1 VATNTFKTLNDG
13 DITREALRILK
24 NANGSLRSVNRQYD
38 DRFGATGAKN
48 GGTLN
53 IRLPNRYSVT
63 SGRTATTG
71 GDNTVETSTAL
82 VVATQKHVSMGF
94 FSSELTL
101 SLDDFSSRYLKPAMS
116 VLASTIS
123 SDVCVAQQ
131 SAFANYVGTP
141 GSTPSSFL
149 TYSQA
154 GERLDWQT
162 APRDGN
168 RTVVLSPTAMAA
180 TVDAQKGLFH
190 AGPRIADQ
198 YETGV
203 MEAMTGFDFK
213 MDQSIQTLTA
223 GARNTSYT
231 THGTEASVHTNGTA
245 IIAVITGA
253 NAMVAGDQFT
263 IAGTFEV
270 NPDTKQSTG
279 ILKVFTVAAAY
290 TGGAGNVTVSQTL
303 YYTGPYTNFVSTGT
317 GGRLPASTAI
327 TFIGTASTGYPRNLA
342 YHRDSTVLATAD
354 LELPGGVD
362 MASRANMDGLSL
374 RFVRQY
380 DATTDNFL
388 ARFDI
393 LYGVKVV
400 RPEWGVVVYG

>member
-1 VATNTFKTLNDG
+1 MATNTFKTLNDG

-24 NANGSLRSVNRQYD
+24 NANGTLRKVNRQYD

-63 SGRTATTG
+63 TGRTATTG

-101 SLDDFSSRYLKPAMS
+101 SLDDFSARYLKPAMS

-123 SDVCVAQQ
+123 SDVCVAAQ
-131 SAFANYVGTP
+131 SGFTNYVGTP
-141 GSTPSSFL
+141 GTTPSSFL

-168 RTVVLSPTAMAA
+168 RSVILNPTAMAA

-190 AGPRIADQ
+190 SGPKIADQ

-203 MEAMTGFDFK
+203 MEAMTGFDFM

-223 GARNTSYT
+223 GARSVAYT
-231 THGTEASVHTNGTA
+231 THGSAPLTSGTNVM
-245 IIAVITGA
+245 AVITGTG
-253 NAMVAGDQFT
+253 AMVAGDQFT
-263 IAGTFEV
+263 LSGVFEV

-290 TGGAGNVTVSQTL
+290 AGGAGNVTLSQTI
-303 YYTGPYTNFVSTGT
+303 YTSGPYQNVSG
-317 GGRLPASTAI
+317 AI
-327 TFIGTASTGYPRNLA
+327 PTTTTLVFIGTLSTGYARNLA
-342 YHRDSTVLATAD
+342 FHRDAIVLATAD
-354 LELPGGVD
+354 LELPKGVD
-362 MASRANMDGLSL
+362 MASRASMDGLSL

>member
-1 VATNTFKTLNDG
+1 MATNTFKTLNDG

-24 NANGSLRSVNRQYD
+24 NANGVIKKVNRQYD

-63 SGRTATTG
+63 TGRTATTG

-101 SLDDFSSRYLKPAMS
+101 SLDDFSARYLKPAMS
-116 VLASTIS
+116 VLASTIA
-123 SDVCVAQQ
+123 SDVCVAMQG
-131 SAFANYVGTP
+131 AFVNYVGTP
-141 GSTPSSFL
+141 GTTPSSFQ

-168 RTVVLSPTAMAA
+168 RAVILSPTAMAA

-190 AGPRIADQ
+190 SGPRIADQ
-198 YETGV
+198 YESGI
-203 MEAMTGFDFK
+203 MEAMTGFDFV
-213 MDQSIQTLTA
+213 MDQSVQTLTA
-223 GARNTSYT
+223 GARSIAYT
-231 THGTEASVHTNGTA
+231 THGTTVHTSGTA
-245 IIAVITGA
+245 VIAVITGTG
-253 NAMVAGDQFT
+253 AMVVGDQFT
-263 IAGTFEV
+263 LSGIFEV

-279 ILKVFTVAAAY
+279 ILKVFTVAVAHG
-290 TGGAGNVTVSQTL
+290 GGAGNITVSQTI
-303 YYTGPYTNFVSTGT
+303 YTSGPYQNVSAA
-317 GGRLPASTAI
+317 LPT
-327 TFIGTASTGYPRNLA
+327 TTTLVFIGTLSTAYPRNLA
-342 YHRDSTVLATAD
+342 FHRDSTVLATAD

-362 MASRANMDGLSL
+362 MASRASMDGLSL

-393 LYGVKVV
+393 LYGTKVV
-400 RPEWGVVVYG
+400 RPEWGCVVYG

>member
-1 VATNTFKTLNDG
+1 MATNTFKTLNDG

-24 NANGSLRSVNRQYD
+24 NANGVIKKVNRQYD

-63 SGRTATTG
+63 TGRTATTG
-71 GDNTVETSTAL
+71 GDNTVETSSAL
-82 VVATQKHVSMGF
+82 VVGTQKHVSMGF

-116 VLASTIS
+116 VLASTIA
-123 SDVCVAQQ
+123 SDLCVAMQG
-131 SAFANYVGTP
+131 AFVSNVGTP
-141 GSTPSSFL
+141 GTTPSSFL

-168 RTVVLSPTAMAA
+168 RSVALSPTAMAA

-190 AGPRIADQ
+190 SGPRIADQ
-198 YETGV
+198 YESGV
-203 MEAMTGFDFK
+203 MEAMTGFDFI

-223 GARNTSYT
+223 GARTTAYT
-231 THGTEASVHTNGTA
+231 TGAGTPTTSGTSTMTM
-245 IIAVITGA
+245 ITGTG
-253 NAMVAGDQFT
+253 AMVVGDQFT
-263 IAGTFEV
+263 VAGVFEV

-279 ILKVFTVAAAY
+279 ILKVFTVATANA
-290 TGGAGNVTVSQTL
+290 GGSVTVQLSQTIFD
-303 YYTGPYTNFVSTGT
+303 TGPYKNVSIAI
-317 GGRLPASTAI
+317 PASTAV
-327 TFIGTASTGYPRNLA
+327 TFFGTLLTAYPRNLA
-342 YHRDSTVLATAD
+342 FHRDSTVLATAD

-362 MASRANMDGLSL
+362 MAYRANMDGLSL

-393 LYGVKVV
+393 LYGTKVV

>member
-1 VATNTFKTLNDG
+1 MATNTFKTLNDG

-24 NANGSLRSVNRQYD
+24 NANGTLRKVNRQYD

-63 SGRTATTG
+63 TGRTATTG

-82 VVATQKHVSMGF
+82 VVGTQKHVSMGF
-94 FSSELTL
+94 YSSELTL
-101 SLDDFSSRYLKPAMS
+101 SLDDFSARYLKPAMS

-123 SDVCVAQQ
+123 QDVCVAAQ
-131 SAFANYVGTP
+131 SGFVNYVGTP
-141 GSTPSSFL
+141 GTTPSSFL

-168 RTVVLSPTAMAA
+168 RSVILSPTAMAA

-190 AGPRIADQ
+190 SGPKIADQ
-198 YETGV
+198 YESGV
-203 MEAMTGFDFK
+203 MEAMTGFDFV
-213 MDQSIQTLTA
+213 MDQSVQTLTA
-223 GARNTSYT
+223 GARNTAYVT
-231 THGTEASVHTNGTA
+231 GAGTPLTSGTNQLLVA
-245 IIAVITGA
+245 TGA

-263 IAGTFEV
+263 ITGINEV

-279 ILKVFTVAAAY
+279 IPKVFTVASAY
-290 TGGAGNVTVSQTL
+290 AGGAGTITLSQVI
-303 YYTGPYTNFVSTGT
+303 YTSGPYQNVSAAITNGLTM
-317 GGRLPASTAI
+317 
-327 TFIGTASTGYPRNLA
+327 TFIGTASTAYPRNLA
-342 YHRDSTVLATAD
+342 FHRDAIVLATAD
-354 LELPGGVD
+354 LELPKGVD
-362 MASRANMDGLSL
+362 MASRASMDGLSL

-400 RPEWGVVVYG
+400 RPEWGCVVYG

>member
-1 VATNTFKTLNDG
+1 MATNTFKTLNDG

-24 NANGSLRSVNRQYD
+24 NANGTLRKINRQYD
-38 DRFGATGAKN
+38 ASFGATGAKN

-63 SGRTATTG
+63 TGRTATTG

-101 SLDDFSSRYLKPAMS
+101 SLDDFSTRYLKPAMS

-123 SDVCVAQQ
+123 QDCCVAMQG
-131 SAFANYVGTP
+131 AFVNNVGTP
-141 GSTPSSFL
+141 GTTPSSFL

-168 RTVVLSPTAMAA
+168 RCVILSPTAMTA

-190 AGPRIADQ
+190 SGSKIADQ
-198 YETGV
+198 YESGV
-203 MEAMTGFDFK
+203 MEAMTGFDFV

-223 GARNTSYT
+223 GARNAAYVTGA
-231 THGTEASVHTNGTA
+231 GTPLVSGTNQLLVA
-245 IIAVITGA
+245 TGA
-253 NAMVAGDQFT
+253 NAMVVGDQFT
-263 IAGTFEV
+263 IAGLNEV

-279 ILKVFTVAAAY
+279 IPKVCTVSVAY
-290 TGGAGNVTVSQTL
+290 AGGAGTISLSQVI
-303 YYTGPYTNFVSTGT
+303 YTSGPYQNISAPITNGLAMTFV
-317 GGRLPASTAI
+317 
-327 TFIGTASTGYPRNLA
+327 GTASTAYPRNLA
-342 YHRDSTVLATAD
+342 FHRDSTVLATAD
-354 LELPGGVD
+354 LELPKGVD
-362 MASRANMDGLSL
+362 MASRASMDGISL

-393 LYGVKVV
+393 LYGIKVV
-400 RPEWGVVVYG
+400 RPEWGCVVYG

>member
-1 VATNTFKTLNDG
+1 MATNTFKTLNDG

-24 NANGSLRSVNRQYD
+24 NANGTLRKVNRQYD

-63 SGRTATTG
+63 TGRTATTG

-123 SDVCVAQQ
+123 QDVCVAAQ
-131 SAFANYVGTP
+131 SGFTNYVGTP
-141 GSTPSSFL
+141 GTTPSSFL

-168 RTVVLSPTAMAA
+168 RSVILNPTAMAA

-190 AGPRIADQ
+190 SGPKIADQ

-203 MEAMTGFDFK
+203 MEAMTGFDFM

-223 GARNTSYT
+223 GART
-231 THGTEASVHTNGTA
+231 TGYLTNGSPALTSGTA
-245 IIAVITGA
+245 VVNLDTGTG
-253 NAMVAGDQFT
+253 AMVAGDQFT
-263 IAGTFEV
+263 IAGLFEV

-279 ILKVFTVAAAY
+279 ILKVFTVA
-290 TGGAGNVTVSQTL
+290 TGNAGGTQAVALSQTI
-303 YYTGPYTNFVSTGT
+303 YTSGPYQNISGAVTDGLAV
-317 GGRLPASTAI
+317 
-327 TFIGTASTGYPRNLA
+327 TFIGTLSTAYARNLA
-342 YHRDSTVLATAD
+342 FHRDSIVLATAD
-354 LELPGGVD
+354 LELPKGVD
-362 MASRANMDGLSL
+362 MASRASMDGLSL

>member
-1 VATNTFKTLNDG
+1 MATNTFKTLNDG

-24 NANGSLRSVNRQYD
+24 NANGTLRKVNRQYD

-63 SGRTATTG
+63 TGRTATTG

-82 VVATQKHVSMGF
+82 VVGTQKHVSMGF
-94 FSSELTL
+94 YSSELTL
-101 SLDDFSSRYLKPAMS
+101 SLDDFSARYLKPAMS

-123 SDVCVAQQ
+123 QDVCVAAQ
-131 SAFANYVGTP
+131 SGFVNYVGTP
-141 GSTPSSFL
+141 GTTPSSFL

-168 RTVVLSPTAMAA
+168 RSVILSPTAMAA

-190 AGPRIADQ
+190 SGPKIADQ
-198 YETGV
+198 YESGV
-203 MEAMTGFDFK
+203 MEAMTGFDFV
-213 MDQSIQTLTA
+213 MDQSVQTLTA
-223 GARNTSYT
+223 GARNTAYVT
-231 THGTEASVHTNGTA
+231 GAGTPLTSGTNQLLVA
-245 IIAVITGA
+245 TGA

-263 IAGTFEV
+263 ITGINEV

-279 ILKVFTVAAAY
+279 IPKVFTVASAY
-290 TGGAGNVTVSQTL
+290 AGGAGTITLSQVI
-303 YYTGPYTNFVSTGT
+303 YTSGPYQNVSAAITNGLTM
-317 GGRLPASTAI
+317 
-327 TFIGTASTGYPRNLA
+327 TFIGTASTAYPRNLA
-342 YHRDSTVLATAD
+342 FHRDAIVLATAD
-354 LELPGGVD
+354 LELPKGVD
-362 MASRANMDGLSL
+362 MASRASMDGLSL

>member
-1 VATNTFKTLNDG
+1 MATNTFKTLNDG

-24 NANGSLRSVNRQYD
+24 NANGMLRKVNRQYD

-63 SGRTATTG
+63 TGRTATTA

-101 SLDDFSSRYLKPAMS
+101 SLDDFSARYLRPAMS

-123 SDVCVAQQ
+123 SDVCVAAQ
-131 SAFANYVGTP
+131 SGFVNYVGTP
-141 GSTPSSFL
+141 GTTPSSFL

-168 RTVVLSPTAMAA
+168 RSVSLSPTAMAA
-180 TVDAQKGLFH
+180 TVDAQKGLFLS
-190 AGPRIADQ
+190 GPKISDQ

-203 MEAMTGFDFK
+203 MEAMTGFDFI
-213 MDQSIQTLTA
+213 MDQSIQTLTT
-223 GARNTSYT
+223 GART
-231 THGTEASVHTNGTA
+231 TTYLVNGAVSTNGTTS
-245 IIAVITGA
+245 IVVDTGTG
-253 NAMVAGDQFT
+253 AMVAGDQFT
-263 IAGTFEV
+263 IGTLTEV

-279 ILKVFTVAAAY
+279 QLKVFTVAAANA
-290 TGGAGNVTVSQTL
+290 GGGVTVTISQPL
-303 YYTGPYTNFVSTGT
+303 YFTGPYQNISGTIADNTAISFVGT
-317 GGRLPASTAI
+317 LSTAY
-327 TFIGTASTGYPRNLA
+327 SRNLA
-342 YHRDSTVLATAD
+342 FHRDSMVLATAD
-354 LELPGGVD
+354 LELPKGVD

-393 LYGVKVV
+393 LYGIKVV

>member
-1 VATNTFKTLNDG
+1 MATNTFKTLNDG

-24 NANGSLRSVNRQYD
+24 NANGTLRKVNRQYD

-63 SGRTATTG
+63 TGRTATTG
-71 GDNTVETSTAL
+71 GDNTTELSTAL
-82 VVATQKHVSMGF
+82 VVGTQKHVSMGF
-94 FSSELTL
+94 YSSELTL
-101 SLDDFSSRYLKPAMS
+101 SLDDFSARYLKPAMS

-123 SDVCVAQQ
+123 QDVCVAAQ
-131 SAFANYVGTP
+131 SGFVNYVGTP
-141 GSTPSSFL
+141 GTTPSSFL

-168 RTVVLSPTAMAA
+168 RSVILSPTAMAA

-190 AGPRIADQ
+190 SGPKIADQ
-198 YETGV
+198 YESGV
-203 MEAMTGFDFK
+203 MEAMTGFDFV
-213 MDQSIQTLTA
+213 MDQSVQTLTA
-223 GARNTSYT
+223 GARNAAYVTGAGTPLTS
-231 THGTEASVHTNGTA
+231 GTNQLLVA
-245 IIAVITGA
+245 TGA

-263 IAGTFEV
+263 ITGINEV

-279 ILKVFTVAAAY
+279 IPKVFTVAAAY
-290 TGGAGNVTVSQTL
+290 AGGAGTITLSQVI
-303 YYTGPYTNFVSTGT
+303 YTSGPYQNVSAAITNGLTM
-317 GGRLPASTAI
+317 
-327 TFIGTASTGYPRNLA
+327 TFIGTASTAYPRNLA
-342 YHRDSTVLATAD
+342 FHRDAIVLATAD
-354 LELPGGVD
+354 LELPKGVD
-362 MASRANMDGLSL
+362 MASRASMDGLSL

-400 RPEWGVVVYG
+400 RPEWGCVVYG

>member
-1 VATNTFKTLNDG
+1 MATNTFKTLNDG

-24 NANGSLRSVNRQYD
+24 NSNSTIRSVNRQYD
-38 DRFGATGAKN
+38 DRFATTGAKN
-48 GGTLN
+48 AGTLN

-63 SGRTATTG
+63 TGRTATTG

-116 VLASTIS
+116 VLASTIAA
-123 SDVCVAQQ
+123 DTATAMAG
-131 SAFANYVGTP
+131 AFVNYVGTP
-141 GSTPSSFL
+141 GTTPSSFL

-154 GERLDWQT
+154 GERLDWQA
-162 APRDGN
+162 APRDGMRN
-168 RTVVLSPTAMAA
+168 VILNPTAMAA

-190 AGPRIADQ
+190 SGKQIADQ
-198 YETGV
+198 YESGV
-203 MEAMTGFDFK
+203 MEAMTGFNFE
-213 MDQSIQTLTA
+213 MDQAIPTITA
-223 GARNTSYT
+223 GARSTAYT
-231 THGTEASVHTNGTA
+231 TGAGTPTTSGTNTMTM
-245 IIAVITGA
+245 ITGTG
-253 NAMVAGDQFT
+253 AMVVGDQFT
-263 IAGTFEV
+263 VAGVFEV
-270 NPDTKQSTG
+270 NPDTKVSTG
-279 ILKVFTVAAAY
+279 TLKVFTVATANA
-290 TGGAGNVTVSQTL
+290 GGSQTVVL
-303 YYTGPYTNFVSTGT
+303 SQTIYSTGPYQNVSIAI
-317 GGRLPASTAI
+317 PASTAV
-327 TFIGTASTGYPRNLA
+327 TFIGTLSTAYGRNLA
-342 YHRDSTVLATAD
+342 FHRDATVLATAD
-354 LELPGGVD
+354 LELPKGVD

-393 LYGVKVV
+393 LYGIKVV

>member
-1 VATNTFKTLNDG
+1 MATNTFKTLNDG

-24 NANGSLRSVNRQYD
+24 NSNGVLKKVNRQYD
-38 DRFGATGAKN
+38 PSFGATGAKN

-63 SGRTATTG
+63 TGRTATTG
-71 GDNTVETSTAL
+71 GDNTTELSTAL
-82 VVATQKHVSMGF
+82 VVGTQKHVSMGF

-123 SDVCVAQQ
+123 QDVCVSAQ
-131 SAFANYVGTP
+131 SGFTNFVGTP
-141 GSTPSSFL
+141 GTTPSAFL
-149 TYSQA
+149 TYGQA

-168 RTVVLSPTAMAA
+168 RAMVLNPTAMAA
-180 TVDAQKGLFH
+180 TADAQKGLF
-190 AGPRIADQ
+190 APSSAIGSQ
-198 YETGV
+198 YESGL
-203 MEAMTGFDFK
+203 MESMTGFDFL

-223 GARNTSYT
+223 GARNTAYLLNGVPANGAST
-231 THGTEASVHTNGTA
+231 LIVDTGTG
-245 IIAVITGA
+245 
-253 NAMVAGDQFT
+253 AMVAGDQFT
-263 IAGTFEV
+263 IANRFEV

-290 TGGAGNVTVSQTL
+290 AGGAGTITISQPI
-303 YYTGPYTNFVSTGT
+303 YSSGPYQNVNSALADNDAMTFVGT
-317 GGRLPASTAI
+317 LSTAY
-327 TFIGTASTGYPRNLA
+327 ARNLA
-342 YHRDSTVLATAD
+342 FHRDAIVLATAD
-354 LELPGGVD
+354 LELPKGVD
-362 MASRANMDGLSL
+362 MASRASMDGLSL

-393 LYGVKVV
+393 LYGIKVV

>member
-1 VATNTFKTLNDG
+1 VATNTLKTLTDG

-24 NANGSLRSVNRQYD
+24 NANGTIRKVNRQYD

-48 GGTLN
+48 GGTLQ

-63 SGRTATTG
+63 ASRTATTG
-71 GDNTVETSTAL
+71 GDNTVENITPL

-116 VLASTIS
+116 VLASTIA
-123 SDVCVAQQ
+123 SDLCVAMQG
-131 SAFANYVGTP
+131 AFVNYVGTP
-141 GSTPSSFL
+141 GTTPSSFL

-168 RTVVLSPTAMAA
+168 RTVVLNPTAMAA

-203 MEAMTGFDFK
+203 MEAMTGFDFL
-213 MDQSIQTLTA
+213 MDQSINSLTA
-223 GARNTSYT
+223 GARNTAYVT
-231 THGTEASVHTNGTA
+231 GAGTPLTSGTNQLLVA
-245 IIAVITGA
+245 TGA
-253 NAMVAGDQFT
+253 NAMVVGDQFT
-263 IAGTFEV
+263 IAGIFEV

-279 ILKVFTVAAAY
+279 QPKVFTVSVAY
-290 TGGAGNVTVSQTL
+290 AGGAGTISLSQVI
-303 YYTGPYTNFVSTGT
+303 YTSGPYQNVS
-317 GGRLPASTAI
+317 AAI
-327 TFIGTASTGYPRNLA
+327 TNGLAMTFVGTASTGFARNLA
-342 YHRDSTVLATAD
+342 FHRDSTVLATAD

-362 MASRANMDGLSL
+362 MAYRANMDGLSL

-393 LYGVKVV
+393 LYGTKVV
-400 RPEWGVVVYG
+400 RPEWGVVVYGA

>member
-1 VATNTFKTLNDG
+1 MATNTFKTLNDG

-24 NANGSLRSVNRQYD
+24 NANGTLRKVNRQYD

-63 SGRTATTG
+63 TGRTATTG

-82 VVATQKHVSMGF
+82 VVGTQKHVSMGF
-94 FSSELTL
+94 YSSELTL
-101 SLDDFSSRYLKPAMS
+101 SLDDFSARYLKPAMS

-123 SDVCVAQQ
+123 QDVCVAAQ
-131 SAFANYVGTP
+131 SGFVNYVGTP
-141 GSTPSSFL
+141 GTTPSSFL

-168 RTVVLSPTAMAA
+168 RSVILSPTAMAA

-190 AGPRIADQ
+190 SGPKIADQ
-198 YETGV
+198 YESGV
-203 MEAMTGFDFK
+203 MEAMTGFDFV
-213 MDQSIQTLTA
+213 MDQSVQTLTA
-223 GARNTSYT
+223 GARNTSYVT
-231 THGTEASVHTNGTA
+231 GAGTPLISGTNQLLVA
-245 IIAVITGA
+245 TGA

-263 IAGTFEV
+263 ITGINEV

-279 ILKVFTVAAAY
+279 IPKVFTVASAY
-290 TGGAGNVTVSQTL
+290 AGGAGTITLSQVI
-303 YYTGPYTNFVSTGT
+303 YTSGPYQNVSAAITNGLTM
-317 GGRLPASTAI
+317 
-327 TFIGTASTGYPRNLA
+327 TFIGTASTAYPRNLA
-342 YHRDSTVLATAD
+342 FHRDAIVLATAD
-354 LELPGGVD
+354 LELPKGVD
-362 MASRANMDGLSL
+362 MASRASMDGLSL

>member
-1 VATNTFKTLNDG
+1 MATNTFKTLNDG

-24 NANGSLRSVNRQYD
+24 NANGTLRKVNRQYD

-63 SGRTATTG
+63 TGRTATTG

-82 VVATQKHVSMGF
+82 VVGTQKHVSMGF

-101 SLDDFSSRYLKPAMS
+101 SLDDFSARYLKPAMS

-123 SDVCVAQQ
+123 QDVCVAAQ
-131 SAFANYVGTP
+131 SGFVNYVGTP
-141 GSTPSSFL
+141 GTTPSSFL

-168 RTVVLSPTAMAA
+168 RSVILSPTAMAA

-190 AGPRIADQ
+190 SGPKIADQ
-198 YETGV
+198 YESGV
-203 MEAMTGFDFK
+203 MEAMTGFDFV
-213 MDQSIQTLTA
+213 MDQSVQTLTA
-223 GARNTSYT
+223 GARNTAYVT
-231 THGTEASVHTNGTA
+231 GAGTPLTSGTNQLLVA
-245 IIAVITGA
+245 TGA

-263 IAGTFEV
+263 IQGINEV

-279 ILKVFTVAAAY
+279 IPKVFTVASAY
-290 TGGAGNVTVSQTL
+290 AGGAGTITLSQVI
-303 YYTGPYTNFVSTGT
+303 YTSGPYQNVSAAITNGLTM
-317 GGRLPASTAI
+317 
-327 TFIGTASTGYPRNLA
+327 TFIGTASTAYPRNLA
-342 YHRDSTVLATAD
+342 FHRDAIVLATAD
-354 LELPGGVD
+354 LELPKGVD
-362 MASRANMDGLSL
+362 MASRASMDGLSL

-400 RPEWGVVVYG
+400 RPEWGCVVYG

>member
-1 VATNTFKTLNDG
+1 VATNTFKTLTDG

-24 NANGSLRSVNRQYD
+24 NANGMLRKVNRQYD
-38 DRFGATGAKN
+38 DRFAQTGAKN
-48 GGTLN
+48 GGNLL

-63 SGRTATTG
+63 TGRTATAG
-71 GDNTVETSTAL
+71 GDNTVETSTTL
-82 VVATQKHVSMGF
+82 TVATQKHVSMGF

-123 SDVCVAQQ
+123 SDTCVSCQG
-131 SAFANYVGTP
+131 AFTNYVGTP
-141 GSTPSSFL
+141 GTTPSSFL

-168 RTVVLSPTAMAA
+168 RAVVLNPTAMAA

-190 AGPRIADQ
+190 SGPRIADQ
-198 YETGV
+198 YESGV
-203 MEAMTGFDFK
+203 MEAMTGFDFV
-213 MDQSIQTLTA
+213 MDQSINTLTA
-223 GARNTSYT
+223 GARNTAYL
-231 THGTEASVHTNGTA
+231 TNGAPPITSGTA
-245 IIAVITGA
+245 VLAVDTGA
-253 NAMVAGDQFT
+253 NAMVVGDQFT
-263 IAGTFEV
+263 IANVFEV

-279 ILKVFTVAAAY
+279 QLKVFTVAAAFA
-290 TGGAGNVTVSQTL
+290 GGAGNVTLSQPIYT
-303 YYTGPYTNFVSTGT
+303 TGPYQNVNSV
-317 GGRLPASTAI
+317 PADNAAI
-327 TFIGTASTGYPRNLA
+327 TFVGTASTAYARNLA
-342 YHRDSTVLATAD
+342 FHRDAVVLATAD

-362 MASRANMDGLSL
+362 MAYRANMDGLSL

-393 LYGVKVV
+393 LYGIKVV
-400 RPEWGVVVYG
+400 RPEWGVVVYGA

>member
-24 NANGSLRSVNRQYD
+24 NANGTLRKINRQYD
-38 DRFGATGAKN
+38 GSFGATGAKN

-63 SGRTATTG
+63 TGRTISPVGG
-71 GDNTVETSTAL
+71 GDTTETSTAL

-123 SDVCVAQQ
+123 SDVCTAIQGAAV
-131 SAFANYVGTP
+131 NYVGTP
-141 GSTPSSFL
+141 GTTPSSFL

-168 RTVVLSPTAMAA
+168 RSVILSPTAMAA

-190 AGPRIADQ
+190 SGPRIADQ

-203 MEAMTGFDFK
+203 MEAMTGFDFI
-213 MDQSIQTLTA
+213 MDQSVQTLTA
-223 GARNTSYT
+223 GART
-231 THGTEASVHTNGTA
+231 TGYLTNGSPALVSGTSTMA
-245 IIAVITGA
+245 IDTGTGA
-253 NAMVAGDQFT
+253 MVVGDQFT
-263 IAGTFEV
+263 VAGLFEV

-279 ILKVFTVAAAY
+279 ILKVFTVAAANA
-290 TGGAGNVTVSQTL
+290 GGTVNVTLSQPI
-303 YYTGPYTNFVSTGT
+303 YTSGPYQNISGAVTDGLAV
-317 GGRLPASTAI
+317 
-327 TFIGTASTGYPRNLA
+327 TFIGTLSTAYPRNLA
-342 YHRDSTVLATAD
+342 IHRDSTILATAD
-354 LELPGGVD
+354 LELPKGVD
-362 MASRANMDGLSL
+362 MASRASMDGLSL

-380 DATTDNFL
+380 DAATDNFL

-400 RPEWGVVVYG
+400 RPEWACVVYG

>member
-1 VATNTFKTLNDG
+1 MATNTFKTLNDG

-24 NANGSLRSVNRQYD
+24 NANGTLRKVNRQYD

-63 SGRTATTG
+63 TGRTATTG

-82 VVATQKHVSMGF
+82 VVGTQKHVSMGF
-94 FSSELTL
+94 YSSELTL
-101 SLDDFSSRYLKPAMS
+101 SLDDFSARYLKPAMS

-123 SDVCVAQQ
+123 QDVCVAAQ
-131 SAFANYVGTP
+131 SGFVNYVGTP
-141 GSTPSSFL
+141 GTTPSSFL

-168 RTVVLSPTAMAA
+168 RSVILSPTAMAA

-190 AGPRIADQ
+190 SGPKIADQ
-198 YETGV
+198 YESGV
-203 MEAMTGFDFK
+203 MEAMTGFDFV
-213 MDQSIQTLTA
+213 MDQSVQTLTA
-223 GARNTSYT
+223 GARNTSYVT
-231 THGTEASVHTNGTA
+231 GAGTPLISGTNQLLVA
-245 IIAVITGA
+245 TGA

-263 IAGTFEV
+263 ITGINEV

-279 ILKVFTVAAAY
+279 IPKVFTVAAAY
-290 TGGAGNVTVSQTL
+290 AGGAGTITLSQVI
-303 YYTGPYTNFVSTGT
+303 YTSGPYQNVSAAITNGLTM
-317 GGRLPASTAI
+317 
-327 TFIGTASTGYPRNLA
+327 TFIGTASTAYPRNQA
-342 YHRDSTVLATAD
+342 FHRDAIVLATAD
-354 LELPGGVD
+354 LELPKGVD
-362 MASRANMDGLSL
+362 MASRASMDGLSL

-400 RPEWGVVVYG
+400 RPEWGCVVYG

>member
-1 VATNTFKTLNDG
+1 MAHTNTFKTLNDG

-24 NANGSLRSVNRQYD
+24 NSNGVIRKVNRQYD
-38 DRFGATGAKN
+38 GRFGATGAKN

-63 SGRTATTG
+63 TGRTATTE

-94 FSSELTL
+94 YSSELTL
-101 SLDDFSSRYLKPAMS
+101 SLDDFSARYLKPAMS
-116 VLASTIS
+116 VLASTIAA
-123 SDVCVAQQ
+123 DTCIAMQ
-131 SAFANYVGTP
+131 SAFANYCGTP
-141 GSTPSSFL
+141 GTTPSSFL

-168 RTVVLSPTAMAA
+168 RAVVLSPTAMAA

-190 AGPRIADQ
+190 SGSSIASQ

-203 MEAMTGFDFK
+203 TEAMTGFDFV
-213 MDQSIQTLTA
+213 MDQAVQTLTA

-231 THGTEASVHTNGTA
+231 THGTTVQATNGSNTIA
-245 IIAVITGA
+245 IITGGSAIAV
-253 NAMVAGDQFT
+253 GDQFT
-263 IAGTFEV
+263 IAGMYEV
-270 NPDTKQSTG
+270 NPDTKASTG
-279 ILKVFTVAAAY
+279 ILKVFTVA
-290 TGGAGNVTVSQTL
+290 TTLTGAGNLVLSQNIWTSGA
-303 YYTGPYTNFVSTGT
+303 YQNVSTT
-317 GGRLPASTAI
+317 FPTSTAL
-327 TFIGTASTGYPRNLA
+327 TFIGTASTAYPRNLA
-342 YHRDSTVLATAD
+342 FHRDSTVLATAD

-393 LYGVKVV
+393 LYGIKVV
-400 RPEWGVVVYG
+400 RPEWGVIVYG

>member
-1 VATNTFKTLNDG
+1 MATNTFKTLNDG

-24 NANGSLRSVNRQYD
+24 NANGTLRKVNRQYD

-63 SGRTATTG
+63 TGRTATTG

-82 VVATQKHVSMGF
+82 VVGTQKHVSMGF
-94 FSSELTL
+94 YSSELTL
-101 SLDDFSSRYLKPAMS
+101 SLDDFSARYLKPAMS

-123 SDVCVAQQ
+123 QDVCVAAQ
-131 SAFANYVGTP
+131 SGFVNYVGTP
-141 GSTPSSFL
+141 GTTPSSFL

-168 RTVVLSPTAMAA
+168 RSVILSPTAMAA

-190 AGPRIADQ
+190 SGPKIADQ
-198 YETGV
+198 YESGV
-203 MEAMTGFDFK
+203 MEAMTGFDFV
-213 MDQSIQTLTA
+213 MDQSVQTLTA
-223 GARNTSYT
+223 GARNAAYVTGAGTPLTS
-231 THGTEASVHTNGTA
+231 GTNQLLVA
-245 IIAVITGA
+245 TGA

-263 IAGTFEV
+263 ITGINEV

-279 ILKVFTVAAAY
+279 IPKVFTVAAAY
-290 TGGAGNVTVSQTL
+290 AGGAGTITLSQVI
-303 YYTGPYTNFVSTGT
+303 YTSGPYQNVSAAITNGLTM
-317 GGRLPASTAI
+317 
-327 TFIGTASTGYPRNLA
+327 TFIGTASTAYPRNLA
-342 YHRDSTVLATAD
+342 FHRDAIVLATAD
-354 LELPGGVD
+354 LELPKGVD
-362 MASRANMDGLSL
+362 MASRASMDGLSL

>member
-1 VATNTFKTLNDG
+1 MATNTFKTLNDG

-24 NANGSLRSVNRQYD
+24 NANGTLRKVNRQYD

-63 SGRTATTG
+63 TGRTATTA

-101 SLDDFSSRYLKPAMS
+101 SLDDFSARYLRPAMS

-123 SDVCVAQQ
+123 QDVCVAAQ
-131 SAFANYVGTP
+131 SGFVNYVGTP
-141 GSTPSSFL
+141 GTTPSSFL

-168 RTVVLSPTAMAA
+168 RSVILSPTAMAA

-190 AGPRIADQ
+190 SGPKIADQ

-203 MEAMTGFDFK
+203 MEAMTGFDFI
-213 MDQSIQTLTA
+213 MDQSIQTLTT
-223 GARNTSYT
+223 GARSTAYT
-231 THGTEASVHTNGTA
+231 TGSGTPTTSGTSTMTM
-245 IIAVITGA
+245 ITGTG
-253 NAMVAGDQFT
+253 AMVAGDQFT
-263 IAGTFEV
+263 VAGVFEV

-279 ILKVFTVAAAY
+279 ILKVFTVATANA
-290 TGGAGNVTVSQTL
+290 GGSQTVVL
-303 YYTGPYTNFVSTGT
+303 SQPIFSTGPYQNVSIAI
-317 GGRLPASTAI
+317 PASTAV
-327 TFIGTASTGYPRNLA
+327 TFIGTLSTGFARNLA
-342 YHRDSTVLATAD
+342 FHRDSMVLATAD
-354 LELPGGVD
+354 LELPKGVD

-393 LYGVKVV
+393 LYGIKVV

>member
-1 VATNTFKTLNDG
+1 MATNTFKTLNDG

-24 NANGSLRSVNRQYD
+24 NANGTLRKVNRQYD
-38 DRFGATGAKN
+38 ASFGATGAKN

-63 SGRTATTG
+63 TGRTATTG

-101 SLDDFSSRYLKPAMS
+101 SLDDFSARYLKPAMS

-123 SDVCVAQQ
+123 SDVCVAAQ
-131 SAFANYVGTP
+131 SGFTNYVGTP
-141 GSTPSSFL
+141 GTTPSSFL

-168 RTVVLSPTAMAA
+168 RSVILSPTAMAA

-190 AGPRIADQ
+190 SGPKIADQ
-198 YETGV
+198 YESGV
-203 MEAMTGFDFK
+203 MEAMTGFDFV
-213 MDQSIQTLTA
+213 MDQSVQTLTA
-223 GARNTSYT
+223 GARNTAYVT
-231 THGTEASVHTNGTA
+231 GAGTPLTSGTNQLLVA
-245 IIAVITGA
+245 TGA

-263 IAGTFEV
+263 IAGINEV

-279 ILKVFTVAAAY
+279 IPKVLTVGAAY
-290 TGGAGNVTVSQTL
+290 AGGAGTITLSQVIYTSGAYQNVSAAI
-303 YYTGPYTNFVSTGT
+303 TNG
-317 GGRLPASTAI
+317 LAM
-327 TFIGTASTGYPRNLA
+327 TFIGTASTAYPRNLA
-342 YHRDSTVLATAD
+342 FHRDSIVLATAD
-354 LELPGGVD
+354 LELPKGVD
-362 MASRANMDGLSL
+362 MASRASMDGLSL

-400 RPEWGVVVYG
+400 RPEWGVCIYG

>member
-1 VATNTFKTLNDG
+1 MATNTFKTLNDG

-24 NANGSLRSVNRQYD
+24 NSNGTLKKVNRQYD

-63 SGRTATTG
+63 TGRTATTG
-71 GDNTVETSTAL
+71 GDNTVETSTSL

-101 SLDDFSSRYLKPAMS
+101 SLDDFSARYLKPAMS

-123 SDVCVAQQ
+123 QDVCVAAQ
-131 SAFANYVGTP
+131 SGFVNYVGTP
-141 GSTPSSFL
+141 GTTPSSFL

-168 RTVVLSPTAMAA
+168 RSVILSPTAMAA

-190 AGPRIADQ
+190 SGPKIAEQ
-198 YETGV
+198 YESGV
-203 MEAMTGFDFK
+203 MEAMTGFDFV
-213 MDQSIQTLTA
+213 MDQSVQTLTA
-223 GARNTSYT
+223 GARS
-231 THGTEASVHTNGTA
+231 TA
-245 IIAVITGA
+245 YVTGA
-253 NAMVAGDQFT
+253 GTPLTSGTNQLLVATGTGAMVAGDQFT
-263 IAGTFEV
+263 IAGIYEV

-290 TGGAGNVTVSQTL
+290 AGGAGTITLSQVI
-303 YYTGPYTNFVSTGT
+303 YTSGPYQNVSAAITNG
-317 GGRLPASTAI
+317 LAM
-327 TFIGTASTGYPRNLA
+327 TFIGTLSTAYPRNLA
-342 YHRDSTVLATAD
+342 FHRDAIVLATAD
-354 LELPGGVD
+354 LELPKGVD

-393 LYGVKVV
+393 LYGIKVV